1 VEEVE
6 WATWVHVDVFFC
18 ISDTGVLKREGEVL
32 DMPALAIRIF
42 DLSIPCLV
50 FDTLMPEARALLDR
64 ALEKG

>member
-1 VEEVE
+1 M
-6 WATWVHVDVFFC
+6 HFC

-50 FDTLMPEARALLDR
+50 FNTLMPETRALLDR